1 MNQNISTS
9 IRSDDS
15 ISLMELWKIVAQE
28 KVIVIFTTVLISFIS
43 VYYALSLPVVYKA
56 SVLSLPLSEEVSTTS
71 DISSLASIAG
81 LNLKKSG
88 SSQVHRALT
97 RLKTVSFLSNFIRE
111 YDLKTI
117 LLSDQWN
124 IERKNW
130 RDVEP
135 SDYDA
140 AKKLQAMIE
149 IDANPKDRSGLVIV
163 SIKWENPSNLF
174 YVSDISNKLISAI
187 NNEVRKHKITESESN
202 MAFLKGKLKETDVLH
217 FQKIIFTLIE
227 KHMQESMLAN
237 TRSDFVLDIIDPAT
251 IPMHPESSL
260 RLIVIIA
267 GLLFGS
273 MLGVILAVIKDAL
286 ILKK

>member
-71 DISSLASIAG
+71 DISSLGSIAG
-81 LNLKKSG
+81 LYLQKSG

-174 YVSDISNKLISAI
+174 YISDISNKLISAI
-187 NNEVRKHKITESESN
+187 NSEVRKHKITESESN